1 MAHDFKIS
9 DEQYAKLAAYAAQWK
24 QTPETLFQEWV
35 RAVTRSLVDILPSPE
50 GRRDSHSH
58 KWAFLLRWRLQSMSI
73 SMFPSYVA
81 STGMTFRKPCGSSQS
96 DVCGNLVIVPSLP
109 TWFSLA
115 VVERECTLVDTVVFL
130 PKKPNYLGTHKHYS
144 VIKVLRIS
152 SRTGVKKWKEFLCLR
167 AAALSSLPLNG
178 EGLPAPIDKRQNFVA
193 LLLHQLFAVGLNI
206 QTQKR

>member
-1 MAHDFKIS
+1 
-9 DEQYAKLAAYAAQWK
+9 
-24 QTPETLFQEWV
+24 
-35 RAVTRSLVDILPSPE
+35 
-50 GRRDSHSH
+50 
-58 KWAFLLRWRLQSMSI
+58 MSI

-144 VIKVLRIS
+144 VIKVLRIY

-178 EGLPAPIDKRQNFVA
+178 EGLPTPIDN
-193 LLLHQLFAVGLNI
+193 
-206 QTQKR
+206 QTQRLFKNFPDQPQAVASQEQCQIYIAWIMPKRPSAPW